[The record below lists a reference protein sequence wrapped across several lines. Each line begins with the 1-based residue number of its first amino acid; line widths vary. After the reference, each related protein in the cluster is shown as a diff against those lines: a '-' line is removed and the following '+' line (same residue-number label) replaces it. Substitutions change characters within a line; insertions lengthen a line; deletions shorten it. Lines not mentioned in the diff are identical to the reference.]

1 MKASVF
7 IVLAISVSCALTS
20 SANAQGGS
28 EKCDA
33 FDALVAANRDN
44 PSALWWWS
52 STALPL
58 VDGPS
63 NVVCCNQG
71 GALNG
76 ELCIAPRQGCKIPSN
91 VADTVCLNC
100 SKKIPI
106 TPAQAGHPINLATGN
121 TYISQSDISVP
132 GLGGG
137 LALSRIWN
145 SRLPATQSAYPFMF
159 GPNWRSNYEE
169 HLLFNDGNG
178 FLDYVRADGSI
189 WYFGVASLSPNV
201 YKVAAPAIDTSTTIT
216 EGSPNWTLTFKDG
229 EKRQFDATTGA
240 LAAIVDRNGNT
251 TTLTYDAS
259 NRLASVTD
267 AAGRHLDFSY
277 GSSGSNLVTGVSSD
291 VGISLSYTYDAQ
303 GRLNVVTKPDNTKV
317 SFDYDTNSMITAV
330 RDNEGKVLE
339 SHTYDVLKRGLSSSR
354 ANGVDS
360 VTITYP

>member
-1 MKASVF
+1 MKAPVLVVL
-7 IVLAISVSCALTS
+7 VLAASCALTS
-20 SANAQGGS
+20 SANAQGP

-33 FDALVAANRDN
+33 FDALVAANKDN
-44 PSALWWWS
+44 PSRLWWWS

-63 NVVCCNQG
+63 DVVCCNHG

-76 ELCIAPRQGCKIPSN
+76 ELCIAPRQDSRIPFN
-91 VADTVCLNC
+91 LADTVCLNC
-100 SKKIPI
+100 LGKLPI
-106 TPAQAGHPINLATGN
+106 QPAETGSPINLATGN
-121 TYISQSDISVP
+121 TYINQSDISVP

-137 LALSRIWN
+137 LTLSRVWN
-145 SRLPATQSAYPFMF
+145 SRLPTSQSAYPFMF

-178 FLDYVRADGSI
+178 FLEYIRADGSI

-240 LAAIVDRNGNT
+240 LEAILDRNGNT

-259 NRLASVTD
+259 NRLITVTD
-267 AAGRHLDFSY
+267 PASRHLTFSY
-277 GSSGSNLVTGVSSD
+277 GSSGGNLVTGVSSD
-291 VGISLSYTYDAQ
+291 VGISLSYTYDLQ
-303 GRLNVVTKPDNTKV
+303 GRLSMVTKPDNTKV

-330 RDNEGKVLE
+330 RDNEGKILE